1 MRPCLVISIL
11 IINYM
16 LMGKGIINKSIKE
29 FSTNLTL
36 PVSLKYHI
44 YFPDN
49 YHDSDTSF
57 PMVLFLHG
65 SGERGDNI
73 GLVEKHGI
81 PKMINNGHTFPFI
94 TVAPQCPELQWWS
107 EPLYTKTLIFL
118 VEEIIRN
125 NRVDIGRIYATG
137 LSMGGYGTLSIA
149 KERPDLFTAIVPVC
163 GGMDTTNIEKLRDI
177 PIWLFH
183 GDADEVVPVENSEL
197 IYDLLKP
204 INHNIKITIYK
215 DVDHNSWDRTYD
227 NKKMY
232 EWMLKQNK

>member
-1 MRPCLVISIL
+1 MSSYLVISFLIL
-11 IINYM
+11 NYM
-16 LMGKGIINKSIKE
+16 LMGKGIINKSINE
-29 FSTNLTL
+29 FSTSLNLS
-36 PVSLKYHI
+36 VSFKYYI

-49 YHDSDTSF
+49 YYDSDTSF

-65 SGERGDNI
+65 SGERGDDI
-73 GLVEKHGI
+73 RLVEEHGI

-94 TVAPQCPELQWWS
+94 TVAPQCPKFQRWS
-107 EPLYTKTLIFL
+107 EPLYSKSLIFL

-149 KERPDLFTAIVPVC
+149 KERPDLFSAIIPVC
-163 GGMDTTNIEKLRDI
+163 GGMDTTNIANLKEI

-204 INHNIKITIYK
+204 INPDIKITIYK
-215 DVDHNSWDRTYD
+215 GVDHNSWDRTYD

>member
-1 MRPCLVISIL
+1 MSSYLVISFLIL
-11 IINYM
+11 NYM
-16 LMGKGIINKSIKE
+16 LMGKGLINKSIKE
-29 FSTNLTL
+29 FSTSPTLT
-36 PVSLKYHI
+36 VSLKYYI

-49 YHDSDTSF
+49 YYDSDTSF

-65 SGERGDNI
+65 SGERGDDI
-73 GLVEKHGI
+73 RLVEEHGI

-94 TVAPQCPELQWWS
+94 TVAPQCPKFQRWS
-107 EPLYTKTLIFL
+107 EPLYSKALIFL

-149 KERPDLFTAIVPVC
+149 KERPDLFSAIVPVC
-163 GGMDTTNIEKLRDI
+163 GGMDITNIENLKEI

-204 INHNIKITIYK
+204 INPDIKITIYK
-215 DVDHNSWDRTYD
+215 GVDHNSWDRTYD

>member
-1 MRPCLVISIL
+1 MSSYLVISFLIL
-11 IINYM
+11 NYM
-16 LMGKGIINKSIKE
+16 LMGEGIINKSINE
-29 FSTNLTL
+29 FSTSHNLS
-36 PVSLKYHI
+36 VSFKYYI
-44 YFPDN
+44 YFPEN
-49 YHDSDTSF
+49 YYDSDTSF

-65 SGERGDNI
+65 SGERGDDI
-73 GLVEKHGI
+73 GLVEEHGI

-94 TVAPQCPELQWWS
+94 TVAPQCPKFQRWS
-107 EPLYTKTLIFL
+107 EPLYSKALIFL

-149 KERPDLFTAIVPVC
+149 KERPDLFSAIVPVC
-163 GGMDTTNIEKLRDI
+163 GGMDITNIENLKEI

-204 INHNIKITIYK
+204 INPDIKITIYK
-215 DVDHNSWDRTYD
+215 GVNHNSWDRTYN

-232 EWMLKQNK
+232 EWMLKQSK

>member
-1 MRPCLVISIL
+1 
-11 IINYM
+11 
-16 LMGKGIINKSIKE
+16 
-29 FSTNLTL
+29 
-36 PVSLKYHI
+36 
-44 YFPDN
+44 
-49 YHDSDTSF
+49 
-57 PMVLFLHG
+57 MVLFLHG
-65 SGERGDNI
+65 SGERGDDI

-94 TVAPQCPELQWWS
+94 TVAPQCPKFQRWS
-107 EPLYTKTLIFL
+107 EPLYSKALIFL

-149 KERPDLFTAIVPVC
+149 KERPDLFSAIVPVC
-163 GGMDTTNIEKLRDI
+163 GGMDITNIENLKEI

-204 INHNIKITIYK
+204 INPDIKITIYK
-215 DVDHNSWDRTYD
+215 GVDHNSWDRTYD

>member
-1 MRPCLVISIL
+1 MSSYLVISFLIL
-11 IINYM
+11 NYM
-16 LMGKGIINKSIKE
+16 LMGKGIINKSINE
-29 FSTNLTL
+29 FSTSLNLS
-36 PVSLKYHI
+36 VSFKYYI
-44 YFPDN
+44 YFPEN
-49 YHDSDTSF
+49 YYDSDTSF

-65 SGERGDNI
+65 SGERGDDI
-73 GLVEKHGI
+73 RLVEEHGI

-94 TVAPQCPELQWWS
+94 TVAPQCPKFQRWS
-107 EPLYTKTLIFL
+107 EPLYSKSLIFL

-149 KERPDLFTAIVPVC
+149 KERPDLFSAIVPVC
-163 GGMDTTNIEKLRDI
+163 GGMDITNIENLKEI

-204 INHNIKITIYK
+204 INPDIKITIYK
-215 DVDHNSWDRTYD
+215 GVDHNSWDRTYD

>member
-1 MRPCLVISIL
+1 MSSYLVISFLIL
-11 IINYM
+11 NYM
-16 LMGKGIINKSIKE
+16 LMGEGIINKSINE
-29 FSTNLTL
+29 FSTSHNLS
-36 PVSLKYHI
+36 VSFKYYI
-44 YFPDN
+44 YFPKN
-49 YHDSDTSF
+49 YYDSDTSF

-65 SGERGDNI
+65 SGERGDDI
-73 GLVEKHGI
+73 GLVEEHGI

-94 TVAPQCPELQWWS
+94 TVAPQCPKFQRWS
-107 EPLYTKTLIFL
+107 EPLYSKALIFL

-149 KERPDLFTAIVPVC
+149 KERPDLFSAIVPVC
-163 GGMDTTNIEKLRDI
+163 GGMDITNIENLKEI

-204 INHNIKITIYK
+204 INPDIKITIYK
-215 DVDHNSWDRTYD
+215 GVNHNSWDRTYD

-232 EWMLKQNK
+232 EWMLKQSK

>member
-1 MRPCLVISIL
+1 MSSYLVISFLIL
-11 IINYM
+11 NYM
-16 LMGKGIINKSIKE
+16 LMGKGIINKSINE
-29 FSTNLTL
+29 FSTSLNLS
-36 PVSLKYHI
+36 VSFKYYI
-44 YFPDN
+44 YFPEN
-49 YHDSDTSF
+49 YYDSDTSF

-65 SGERGDNI
+65 SGERGDDI
-73 GLVEKHGI
+73 RLVEEHGI

-94 TVAPQCPELQWWS
+94 TVAPQCPKFQRWS
-107 EPLYTKTLIFL
+107 EPLYSKALVFL

-149 KERPDLFTAIVPVC
+149 KERPDLFSAIVPVC
-163 GGMDTTNIEKLRDI
+163 GGMDITNIENLKEI

-204 INHNIKITIYK
+204 INPDIKITIYK
-215 DVDHNSWDRTYD
+215 GVDHNSWDRTYD

>member
-1 MRPCLVISIL
+1 MSSYLVISFLIL
-11 IINYM
+11 NYM
-16 LMGKGIINKSIKE
+16 LMGKGIINKSINE
-29 FSTNLTL
+29 FSTSLNLS
-36 PVSLKYHI
+36 VSFKYYI
-44 YFPDN
+44 YFPEN
-49 YHDSDTSF
+49 YYDSDTSF

-65 SGERGDNI
+65 SGERGDDI
-73 GLVEKHGI
+73 GLVEEHGI

-94 TVAPQCPELQWWS
+94 TVAPQCPKFQRWS
-107 EPLYTKTLIFL
+107 EPLYSKALIFL

-149 KERPDLFTAIVPVC
+149 KERPDLFSAIVPVC
-163 GGMDTTNIEKLRDI
+163 GGMDITNIENLKEI

-204 INHNIKITIYK
+204 INPDIKITIYK
-215 DVDHNSWDRTYD
+215 GVDHNSWDRTYD

>member
-1 MRPCLVISIL
+1 MSSYLVISFLIL
-11 IINYM
+11 NYM
-16 LMGKGIINKSIKE
+16 LMGKGIINKSINE
-29 FSTNLTL
+29 FSTSLNLS
-36 PVSLKYHI
+36 VSFKYYI
-44 YFPDN
+44 YFPEN
-49 YHDSDTSF
+49 YYDSDTSF

-65 SGERGDNI
+65 SGERGDDI

-94 TVAPQCPELQWWS
+94 TVAPQCPKFQRWS
-107 EPLYTKTLIFL
+107 EPLYSKALIFL

-149 KERPDLFTAIVPVC
+149 KERPDLFSAIVPVC
-163 GGMDTTNIEKLRDI
+163 GGMDITNIENLKEI

-204 INHNIKITIYK
+204 INPDIKITIYK
-215 DVDHNSWDRTYD
+215 GVDHNSWNRTYD

>member
-1 MRPCLVISIL
+1 MSSYLVISFLIL
-11 IINYM
+11 KYM
-16 LMGKGIINKSIKE
+16 LMGEGIINKSINE
-29 FSTNLTL
+29 FSTSHNLS
-36 PVSLKYHI
+36 VSFKYYI
-44 YFPDN
+44 YFPEN
-49 YHDSDTSF
+49 YYDSDTSF

-65 SGERGDNI
+65 SGERGDDI
-73 GLVEKHGI
+73 GLVEEHGI

-94 TVAPQCPELQWWS
+94 TVAPQCPKFQRWS
-107 EPLYTKTLIFL
+107 EPLYSKALIFL

-149 KERPDLFTAIVPVC
+149 KERPDLFSAIVPVC
-163 GGMDTTNIEKLRDI
+163 GGMDITNIENLKEI

-204 INHNIKITIYK
+204 INPDIKITIYK
-215 DVDHNSWDRTYD
+215 GVNHNSWDRTYD

-232 EWMLKQNK
+232 EWMLKQSN